1 MHGREFEDMVFEF
14 IQREAQRLGD
24 MPLATGDTT
33 GAIKYCKVGDAI
45 IEMGSESAAPGQR
58 IVIEAKED
66 ASYNLGK
73 ARIEIETAR
82 KNRGASVGVFVF
94 SKKSAPIGQ
103 EPLLRHGD
111 DLFVTWD
118 ADDLNSD
125 VIFQAGISLARA
137 LCVRQQRSHQA
148 ESANLHDLDAAI
160 LAIEAEAKRLAQMK
174 SWTET
179 IHSNSERLMKETSKM
194 QKGLEEQVEVLRN
207 GVSGL
212 RETTPINS

>member
-1 MHGREFEDMVFEF
+1 MVFEF
-14 IQREAQRLGD
+14 IQRGAQRLGD

-111 DLFVTWD
+111 D
-118 ADDLNSD
+118 
-125 VIFQAGISLARA
+125 
-137 LCVRQQRSHQA
+137 RSEEHTSELQSRGHLVCRLLL
-148 ESANLHDLDAAI
+148 EKKNREQSG
-160 LAIEAEAKRLAQMK
+160 KRLR
-174 SWTET
+174 SS
-179 IHSNSERLMKETSKM
+179 HRF
-194 QKGLEEQVEVLRN
+194 
-207 GVSGL
+207 
-212 RETTPINS
+212 